1 MEKSDLDKIEKIIV
15 DRERSNSFLLN
26 RHSKAYI
33 SFLELEKHAYSSNK
47 LERKYKELIAL
58 GISII
63 QNCESC
69 MEWHVHQAIEFGA
82 SFDEI
87 FEAVDVGIEMG
98 GGPATVSTRFVIKV
112 IEYYRNKM
120 IKEIKSEKD
129 LIECTEVIQKSF
141 KTVADEFNLNISN
154 APTHPSN
161 ITLTALKESV
171 GKGITCYG
179 LYRNNKVIGCIS
191 IEKSPDI
198 NKYYI
203 EKLSV
208 LPDKRNNGYG
218 KMLMDF
224 ACDKIREKGGK
235 IISIGI
241 INENAILRNW
251 YKKYGFN
258 EKGLKRFA
266 HLPFEVCF
274 MEKEI

>member
-1 MEKSDLDKIEKIIV
+1 MDQIDIDKIEKIIE
-15 DRERSNSFLLN
+15 DRERSHEFLLN
-26 RHSKAYI
+26 RHSKAYN
-33 SFLELEKHAYSSNK
+33 SFLELEKHAYSTNK

-69 MEWHVHQAIEFGA
+69 MEWHIHQALEFGA

-112 IEYYRNKM
+112 VEYYKNRM
-120 IKEIKSEKD
+120 IKELKSEED
-129 LIECTEVIQKSF
+129 FISCTDVIRKAF
-141 KTVADEFNLNISN
+141 KTVADEYNLTPGN

-161 ITLTALKESV
+161 LSV
-171 GKGITCYG
+171 TSLIEAVRKGAVFYG
-179 LYRNNKVIGCIS
+179 LQIHGKTIGCIG
-191 IEKSPDI
+191 IEKSPEAH
-198 NKYYI
+198 KYYI

-208 LPDKRNNGYG
+208 LPEKRHNGYG
-218 KMLMDF
+218 KMLMDI
-224 ACDKIREKGGK
+224 ACEKILQNDGK
-235 IISIGI
+235 LISIGI
-241 INENAILRNW
+241 INENIILKNW
-251 YKKYGFN
+251 YLRYGFN
-258 EKGLKRFA
+258 EKALKRFE